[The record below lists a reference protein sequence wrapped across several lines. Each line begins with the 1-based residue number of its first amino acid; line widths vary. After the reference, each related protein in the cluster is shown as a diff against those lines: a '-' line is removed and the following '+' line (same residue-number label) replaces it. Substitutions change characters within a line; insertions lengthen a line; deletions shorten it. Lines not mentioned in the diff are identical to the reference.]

1 MRIALCILSL
11 FTASTLAWADDP
23 PAPAKPVHVG
33 PNSPVPARVVTNGP
47 DGYELAA
54 YVDCGPS
61 RLAASAAG
69 SLRQLR
75 GEPYAWKDSLPF
87 ESLGTVAFDS
97 TDVVYAVAD
106 LKAENEYVL
115 GFTWWD
121 FDHQKRMQSVR
132 FGTGQADAWT
142 TVLPA
147 TPAESWYEDKPT
159 WSELF
164 LPIPESYVKAGHFEV
179 SFHLESGPNVVVSE
193 VWLLC
198 KSAAQP
204 KPTIVPK
211 DLRRIAIITGDD
223 YPGHLW
229 RLTAPEL
236 ATILREDPR
245 LEVTIEDSPY
255 MLASPLMAHYD
266 AAIIHYMNWQPRPDP
281 GAAVQKGL
289 EAYVQSGKG
298 LIFVHFACGAFQ
310 KWAGFA
316 KIAGR
321 IFDPKLP
328 PHDPYGPFE
337 VKVTDRDHP
346 ITKQMAAF
354 KTTDELY
361 TCLTGDTPIR
371 VLLEATS
378 KVDQKNHPMGFV
390 HEVGKGH
397 VFHSPLGHD
406 LNALRAPGA
415 RELYRRAAAWVTGLE
430 QQPAA
435 GAQK

>member
-1 MRIALCILSL
+1 MRIVICVLAL
-11 FTASTLAWADDP
+11 LAGSALALADDS
-23 PAPAKPVHVG
+23 PAPIKPVHEG
-33 PNSPVPARVVTNGP
+33 PNAPVPARAVANGP
-47 DGYELAA
+47 GGYELAA

-61 RLAASAAG
+61 RLAASAGG

-75 GEPYAWKDSLPF
+75 GESYAWRDSLPY
-87 ESLGTVAFDS
+87 ESLGTIAFDN
-97 TDVVYAVAD
+97 TEVVYEVAG
-106 LKAENEYVL
+106 LKADDEYVL

-132 FGTGQADAWT
+132 FGTGAADGWA
-142 TVLPA
+142 TVLP
-147 TPAESWYEDKPT
+147 TMPAESWYQDKAT
-159 WSELF
+159 WSQLF
-164 LPIPESYVKAGHFEV
+164 LPIPESYVKAGRFQV

-193 VWLLC
+193 VWLLR
-198 KSAAQP
+198 KPSQPP
-204 KPTIVPK
+204 KPTIDPK
-211 DLRRIAIITGDD
+211 GLRRIAIITGDD

-236 ATILREDPR
+236 AKILREDPR
-245 LEVTIEDSPY
+245 LEVTIEESPY

-281 GAAVQKGL
+281 GEAVQQGL
-289 EAYVQSGKG
+289 DQYVQSGKG

-310 KWAGFA
+310 KWAGFV

-321 IFDPKLP
+321 VFDPKLP

-337 VKVTDRDHP
+337 VQVCDRDHP
-346 ITKQMAAF
+346 ITSQMAAF

-378 KVDQKNHPMGFV
+378 KLDQKIYPMGFV
-390 HEVGKGH
+390 HEVGKGR

-406 LNALRAPGA
+406 LKALRAPGP

-430 QQPAA
+430 P
-435 GAQK
+435 